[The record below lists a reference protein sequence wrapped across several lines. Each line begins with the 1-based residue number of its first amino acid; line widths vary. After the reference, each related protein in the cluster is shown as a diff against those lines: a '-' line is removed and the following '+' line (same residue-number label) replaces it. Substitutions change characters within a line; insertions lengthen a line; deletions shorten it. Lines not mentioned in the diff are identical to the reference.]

1 MRLSRFVEGRVQKY
15 RLTRA
20 APNPSVSVLNMSM
33 GSGKGKTILFGEH
46 FVLYGKP
53 ALAVG
58 IAAETVATV
67 TRTKKAGWSLDD
79 KRPEVPGYK
88 KEKADEQKVSI
99 DNVVR
104 YMGLDL
110 SKEGIHI
117 ELGGDLVCASGIG
130 ASAAS
135 CVAIARAINQ
145 EFRLGYDDKRIN
157 AAAYEGEKGYHGTPS
172 GIDNTVSTYGGLVSY
187 QVDSKS
193 GEAKFEALKLGRP
206 VHLVIA
212 ATGLTASTKKVVDD
226 VRAKREQ
233 DPAWFDRIL
242 VQYDALA
249 RDARTAL
256 LKLDLKRVGEFM
268 NRNHRLLQ
276 ELTVSCPELDRLV
289 EIALRNGALGA
300 KMTGTGRGGN
310 MIALVSDRSSAHRVS
325 DALRGAGAPD
335 IWPTSFGV

>member
-15 RLTRA
+15 RLARA
-20 APNPSVSVLNMSM
+20 GPNLSVSVLYMST

-53 ALAVG
+53 SLAVG
-58 IAAETVATV
+58 IAAETVAKV
-67 TRTKKAGWSLDD
+67 RRTKRAGWTLDD

-104 YMGLDL
+104 FMGLGL
-110 SKEGIHI
+110 SKQGIHI
-117 ELGGDLVCASGIG
+117 ELGGNLVCASGIG

-145 EFRLGYDDKRIN
+145 EFGLGYDDKRIN

-187 QVDSKS
+187 QVDPKS

-206 VHLVIA
+206 VYLVIA

-233 DPAWFDRIL
+233 NPVWFDRIL
-242 VQYDALA
+242 VQYDALV

-268 NRNHRLLQ
+268 NLNHKLLQ
-276 ELTVSCPELDRLV
+276 ELTVSCPELDHLV
-289 EIALRNGALGA
+289 EIALKNGAIGA

-310 MIALVSDRSSAHRVS
+310 MIALVSDGPSAERVS
-325 DALRGAGAPD
+325 VALREAGAPD
-335 IWPTSFGV
+335 IWPTSFGL